1 MLCLFQLYSQ
11 VILLYT
17 YSYTCTYTGFPG
29 GSDSTESAFSA
40 GDSGSIP
47 GWEDPLVMGMAT
59 HSSILVW
66 RIPWTVG
73 PGGLQS
79 IGLQLDTTE
88 QHTHT
93 HTRTYVYSSSN
104 SFLLQVVTVWFPVLY
119 SSSCLLFTEGP
130 FLKREMSGTCLRQ
143 HLGLACWA
151 CDLCSPTGLHV
162 QEGPAII
169 LMPCSHCLETIILS
183 LNLCFVSEAQG
194 DNDTCM

>member
-93 HTRTYVYSSSN
+93 HTHVHMYI
-104 SFLLQVVTVWFPVLY
+104 LLQILFYYRLLQYGSLCYIAVPVCYLQ
-119 SSSCLLFTEGP
+119 
-130 FLKREMSGTCLRQ
+130 R
-143 HLGLACWA
+143 
-151 CDLCSPTGLHV
+151 V
-162 QEGPAII
+162 
-169 LMPCSHCLETIILS
+169 LS
-183 LNLCFVSEAQG
+183 
-194 DNDTCM
+194 

>member
-93 HTRTYVYSSSN
+93 HTHTYICIFFFKFFSITGCYSM
-104 SFLLQVVTVWFPVLY
+104 VP
-119 SSSCLLFTEGP
+119 C
-130 FLKREMSGTCLRQ
+130 
-143 HLGLACWA
+143 
-151 CDLCSPTGLHV
+151 
-162 QEGPAII
+162 AI
-169 LMPCSHCLETIILS
+169 
-183 LNLCFVSEAQG
+183 
-194 DNDTCM
+194 